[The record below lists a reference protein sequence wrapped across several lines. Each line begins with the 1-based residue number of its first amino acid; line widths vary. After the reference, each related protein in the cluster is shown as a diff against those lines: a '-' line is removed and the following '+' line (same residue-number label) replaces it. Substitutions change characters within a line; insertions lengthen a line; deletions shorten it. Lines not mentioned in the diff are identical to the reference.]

1 MCEALAWF
9 PGERAW
15 QSGTADRR
23 QIRKDERLE
32 ALKRW
37 LVAHNSAGAITRQ
50 EAVSMVPPLFLDVQ
64 PHHAV
69 LDLCAAPG
77 SKTSQLLEHVHAPAA
92 AAADDRGVDARAAE
106 AATATVRDGFARAAD
121 VLPTHDGSPSTD
133 EMAFAAFSAIMLA
146 PPEYGGTRWCDVD
159 APGGRASRMLAPRE
173 HMPTALRELQDEL
186 CETAAGKRTLALYAN
201 HRLY

>member
-106 AATATVRDGFARAAD
+106 AATGYVVANDADTQRACVFRVRVSLSRSLGRGRSDRSRRARTRADGARRAARRRAGGAGGGGFRAG
-121 VLPTHDGSPSTD
+121 TCSCT
-133 EMAFAAFSAIMLA
+133 SAS
-146 PPEYGGTRWCDVD
+146 
-159 APGGRASRMLAPRE
+159 ASRRPRSS
-173 HMPTALRELQDEL
+173 
-186 CETAAGKRTLALYAN
+186 
-201 HRLY
+201 

>member
-92 AAADDRGVDARAAE
+92 AGGAAAAGYVVANDADTQRAC
-106 AATATVRDGFARAAD
+106 VGFARA
-121 VLPTHDGSPSTD
+121 
-133 EMAFAAFSAIMLA
+133 
-146 PPEYGGTRWCDVD
+146 R
-159 APGGRASRMLAPRE
+159 APRF
-173 HMPTALRELQDEL
+173 ARDV
-186 CETAAGKRTLALYAN
+186 R
-201 HRLY
+201 R